1 MRTGTPIIDWFAR
14 WQSQTW
20 FPYYFVRL
28 WKKIISFPSCEK
40 TKAPW
45 LESILLELGAASV
58 TTIEYNKIVSLVK
71 NVTVYSPEEVRTLWQ
86 GKGPM
91 LTWCLQRVW
100 QIMPSNCVFRASPPS
115 SLKGKHHM
123 CTVTNREESPTS
135 LWCGGHLLIYWAQRF
150 GPLRRLT

>member
-1 MRTGTPIIDWFAR
+1 MISFNCG
-14 WQSQTW
+14 
-20 FPYYFVRL
+20 
-28 WKKIISFPSCEK
+28 KKIIGFPSCEK

-91 LTWCLQRVW
+91 LT
-100 QIMPSNCVFRASPPS
+100 
-115 SLKGKHHM
+115 
-123 CTVTNREESPTS
+123 
-135 LWCGGHLLIYWAQRF
+135 
-150 GPLRRLT
+150 

>member
-1 MRTGTPIIDWFAR
+1 M
-14 WQSQTW
+14 
-20 FPYYFVRL
+20 
-28 WKKIISFPSCEK
+28 ISFNCGKKLSVLHLVKK

-91 LTWCLQRVW
+91 LTWCLQRV
-100 QIMPSNCVFRASPPS
+100 
-115 SLKGKHHM
+115 
-123 CTVTNREESPTS
+123 
-135 LWCGGHLLIYWAQRF
+135 
-150 GPLRRLT
+150 